1 MVVGYQIKPQPV
13 QKTYLQ
19 VNMAQLDPSG
29 LTFTSQPTKAE
40 TERFEYVAFDY
51 VAKNPG
57 IVGNSF
63 KSYIGIY
70 YNDLG
75 DKTDQ

>member
-1 MVVGYQIKPQPV
+1 MVVGCQIRQLPV
-13 QKTYLQ
+13 QQMYLQ
-19 VNMAQLDPSG
+19 DNMAQLDPSG

-57 IVGNSF
+57 TVGNSF

-70 YNDLG
+70 YNDEG
-75 DKTDQ
+75 DKTD